1 MLRLMLIQKNMNAKV
16 TNIFGDDVTKPL
28 INVKKATIK
37 MLMKKY
43 LTNS

>member
-1 MLRLMLIQKNMNAKV
+1 MLIQKNMNKPRS

-37 MLMKKY
+37 MLIKKY
-43 LTNS
+43 LINFLF